1 MSILSPPERT
11 GSKAKLRTIRM
22 SAFKA
27 RAVLQLIQGKPFDE
41 AVEILTFCDRG
52 AADEILKCLHSAASN
67 AEHNEGL
74 DSEELFVSQCF
85 ANEGPT
91 LKRWRP
97 RARGRATR
105 IRKRTCHVTV
115 VLSRYTPEELLDR
128 SERSSHRSTAAVADR
143 RRRVAA
149 SQALTDIEEAAEDTT
164 PDGELSDVG
173 SQAEEVVPEETAAGD
188 TAAEDAAVEATVTET
203 TEAEMAD
210 EEDTPGAKDEMDT
223 AGENMSDEPETEAVA
238 DAEEA
243 LQDSEAAAESATVAE
258 ADPATSSNSDQDN
271 KQD

>member
-1 MSILSPPERT
+1 
-11 GSKAKLRTIRM
+11 
-22 SAFKA
+22 
-27 RAVLQLIQGKPFDE
+27 
-41 AVEILTFCDRG
+41 
-52 AADEILKCLHSAASN
+52 
-67 AEHNEGL
+67 
-74 DSEELFVSQCF
+74 VSQCF

-105 IRKRTCHVTV
+105 IRNRTCHVTV

-128 SERSSHRSTAAVADR
+128 SERASHRSTAAVADR

-149 SQALTDIEEAAEDTT
+149 SQASAGIEEAAEDTT

-173 SQAEEVVPEETAAGD
+173 SQAEEVVPEETAA
-188 TAAEDAAVEATVTET
+188 EDAAVEATATET

-210 EEDTPGAKDEMDT
+210 EEDTPGEKDEMGT
-223 AGENMSDEPETEAVA
+223 AGENMSDEPEAEAVVE
-238 DAEEA
+238 AEEA
-243 LQDSEAAAESATVAE
+243 LQDSEAAAETATVAE